1 MDRGSKTARK
11 EPGRWNLHLPRGC
24 GTGSNSGYCTK
35 QPRTVILCSGTFV
48 VYTFG
53 PIPAIPKTIYLRA
66 KQDLTCLPFFPKLWT
81 LKEARLQLKM
91 QWRAVLGRQRVQA
104 ENCWVSYFLSCFSA
118 ICTTWRVVFKLKLS
132 LSARIYVH
140 QGYPPTACR

>member
-11 EPGRWNLHLPRGC
+11 EPGKWNSHGATWVWHWVKFRVLCQTTFAAGLHWWLTLLDPYLP
-24 GTGSNSGYCTK
+24 Y
-35 QPRTVILCSGTFV
+35 PRQSTFESKAGFDV
-48 VYTFG
+48 PLV
-53 PIPAIPKTIYLRA
+53 
-66 KQDLTCLPFFPKLWT
+66 FFPKLWT